1 MNISFFDDKPSIDE
15 LDFKLEIL
23 NRFKNITID
32 ELPNLIFYGLPT
44 SGKTTKIYALLSTIF
59 DKKVY
64 DLKNIT
70 FEEDRKTIIYRTSI
84 YHIEINPITL
94 GSNEKIFISSFLKQ
108 YVETRNIGLDIP
120 KVILIKNA
128 NLLSKI
134 SKLALRK
141 IIEKNLKTAR
151 FIFEVNNLSNLTEPL
166 ISRCLLIRVRLPKI
180 DEIRLCLKNFSL
192 RKGYKISNEKIDQII
207 NESNK
212 ISMNIDLKKIF
223 GYYFYYLH
231 TSKDFKFLYH
241 DKFDEIIN
249 YITHKKISFVNLL
262 KIREIINEIYI
273 NLVSMEDFLFSI
285 HNKLCILYSKNND
298 LMYKLLDLTVK
309 CDNNMKKGN
318 KECLH
323 LEYYIIAIIDILNTK
338 K

>member
-44 SGKTTKIYALLSTIF
+44 SGKTTKIYALLSEIF

-70 FEEDRKTIIYRTSI
+70 FGEDRKSMIYKSSI

-94 GSNEKIFISSFLKQ
+94 GSNEKLFISSFLKK

-120 KVILIKNA
+120 KVIFIKNA
-128 NLLSKI
+128 DLLSKI
-134 SKLALRK
+134 TKLALRK
-141 IIEKNLKTAR
+141 IIEKNLKTVR
-151 FIFEVNNLSNLTEPL
+151 FIFELSNLSSFTEPL
-166 ISRCLLIRVRLPKI
+166 ISRCLLIRVSLPKI
-180 DEIRLCLKNFSL
+180 NEIKECLQNFSL
-192 RKGYKISNEKIDQII
+192 RKGFIISNEKIDKII

-212 ISMNIDLKKIF
+212 ITMNIDLKKIF
-223 GYYFYYLH
+223 GSYFYYLH
-231 TSKDFKFLYH
+231 TSKDFKFLYY
-241 DKFDEIIN
+241 DNFNEIIN
-249 YITHKKISFVNLL
+249 FISAKKISFVNLL
-262 KIREIINEIYI
+262 KIREMINEMYI
-273 NLVSMEDFLFSI
+273 NLVPMQDFLFFI
-285 HNKLCILYSKNND
+285 YNELCSLYKNNND
-298 LMYKLLDLTVK
+298 FMFKLLDLTVK
-309 CDNNMKKGN
+309 CDNNLKKGN

-323 LEYYIIAIIDILNTK
+323 LEYYIIAIIDILHN
-338 K
+338 